1 MKADRNKY
9 FALMFLTC
17 AFLVAAICA
26 TGLAAEKKTDN
37 PNQVKAKN
45 AAMPEK
51 RAMHML
57 KQIQAKDP
65 ALAKKLLEIKK
76 TDPKKFRVEL
86 SKAAQKYNLGKGL
99 ASDGHREKFKQW
111 QKEINAE
118 YLVWLKEKDNYP
130 KEAARLDK
138 IQKDNPKAFPRQ
150 IRESRKIYVPIMDMM
165 DENPTI
171 AKLMKEELEAKDKR
185 GVLIKRAQSLAN
197 QIKKAK
203 GPKRD
208 KLVKQLKDTLSI
220 RIDLI
225 VVLHKIQYEILEEK
239 IRQLNEQIAERKK
252 DVEKFV
258 QKKDEEIAKRMKRL
272 LEEDKSTR

>member
-1 MKADRNKY
+1 
-9 FALMFLTC
+9 MFLTC